1 MNETSTTE
9 PGAVNCSAFDTIS
22 AVPSPSR
29 CECSPLFASTLDSQL
44 DYDSFFY
51 CAGDAAAGRCAL
63 MLLWLFFLFVVLGD
77 TADSFLVPALTTV
90 SDLMQLSPQV
100 AGVTVLALANGAPD
114 FFTGIAAF
122 SSDSSGSDALGIG
135 ACLGAGMFI
144 TTVIF
149 GSVILASPFHQ
160 GEGGGFHAEV
170 SDLWTVERQRL
181 HALCVCVCVCVCVRV
196 GVPFLREVPD
206 VHTQP
211 HTLETQGFS
220 IPSRSSLLPRRS
232 WHAHLLLR
240 VRLGFGLGRLL
251 LPSLV

>member
-1 MNETSTTE
+1 MNATPPLAT
-9 PGAVNCSAFDTIS
+9 GAAAAPSPANCSAFDTIS
-22 AVPSPSR
+22 DVPSPSR
-29 CECSPLFASTLDSQL
+29 CECSPLFASRLDSQL
-44 DYDSFFY
+44 DYESFFY
-51 CAGDAAAGRCAL
+51 CAGDASAGHCAL
-63 MLLWLFFLFVVLGD
+63 LVLWLFYLFVVLGD

-149 GSVILASPFHQ
+149 GSVILSSPFHE

-170 SDLWTVERQRL
+170 
-181 HALCVCVCVCVCVRV
+181 
-196 GVPFLREVPD
+196 GVVSLFLVVLVFFRFSLFRSS
-206 VHTQP
+206 HTSTCTTTP
-211 HTLETQGFS
+211 GLP
-220 IPSRSSLLPRRS
+220 IPSRSSLLPRRGC
-232 WHAHLLLR
+232 HADLLL
-240 VRLGFGLGRLL
+240 
-251 LPSLV
+251 